1 MRSPELPV
9 ADFTLSHSPE
19 HLVTAVREVL
29 SGRRVRGFI
38 VEKHFFLSKL
48 ARAKRLFFV

>member
-1 MRSPELPV
+1 MSAFPELPV

-29 SGRRVRGFI
+29 AGRRVRGFN
-38 VEKHFFLSKL
+38 V
-48 ARAKRLFFV
+48 